1 MGVPS
6 TTFLA
11 HSSGS
16 SKRLANATAPEL
28 GIFPTAAKA
37 PPASR
42 GELDLVL
49 AQVGT
54 RQHHLDSAMEQTGGK
69 RTYFQ
74 PLNETTT

>member
-11 HSSGS
+11 HSLGS

-42 GELDLVL
+42 GELDLVPT
-49 AQVGT
+49 QVGT
-54 RQHHLDSAMEQTGGK
+54 RQHRLDSAMEQTGGK
-69 RTYFQ
+69 QTYF
-74 PLNETTT
+74 PLFNDTTA